1 MPCLLVCVAFFTT
14 RLNYIR
20 NNIQYELFENVNCV
34 VWKQVRGTILFFFI
48 IYLFFLF
55 IFLFIYYFL
64 PCTGS
69 RILNITSEAVEM

>member
-34 VWKQVRGTILFFFI
+34 IRKQVRGTILFFY
-48 IYLFFLF
+48 YLSIFLF

-64 PCTGS
+64 PCTWS